1 MFLKKFLKLK
11 ENKLYYEYRYTK
23 FKNKFKILDQF
34 NLNYKS
40 IILDFG
46 SNVGDVSKYLYEKYK
61 SNIYSYEPNIHAY
74 NIQKKRFAY
83 NKKIHVFNKAIDVE
97 STKKSIYFHKNSL
110 KGGDVEYSHASSLDA
125 NKANVSKENSQIVNT
140 ISVSEILKQFN
151 QIDLVKIDIEGY
163 EYKILPVLI
172 DNRHKIKKIIAEL
185 HGSPY
190 GKKTYKNYKEKY
202 FNLNKNLQ
210 ELNLVKDWFIEWK

>member
-11 ENKLYYEYRYTK
+11 ENKLYYEYRYIRYK
-23 FKNKFKILDQF
+23 KKFKILDKF
-34 NLNYKS
+34 NLNDKS

-74 NIQKKRFAY
+74 NIQKKRFANY
-83 NKKIHVFNKAIDVE
+83 EKIHVFNEAVDVE
-97 STKKSIYFHKNSL
+97 SSKKTIYFHKNSL
-110 KGGDVEYSHASSLDA
+110 KGGDVEYSHASSLDV
-125 NKANVSKENSQIVNT
+125 NKDNVSEENSQIVNT
-140 ISVSEILKQFN
+140 ISVSEILKGFN
-151 QIDLVKIDIEGY
+151 QIDLIKIDIEGY
-163 EYKILPVLI
+163 EYKILPILI
-172 DNRHKIKKIIAEL
+172 DNRHKIKKIISEL

-190 GKKTYKNYKEKY
+190 GKKTYRNYKEKY

-210 ELNLVKDWFIEWK
+210 ELNLNKDWFTEWK